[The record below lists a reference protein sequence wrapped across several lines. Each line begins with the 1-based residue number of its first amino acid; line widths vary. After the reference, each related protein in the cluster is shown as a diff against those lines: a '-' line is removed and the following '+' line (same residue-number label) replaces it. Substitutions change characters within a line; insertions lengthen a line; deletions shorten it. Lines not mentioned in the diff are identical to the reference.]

1 MMVDEPK
8 EGFLK
13 SGGHKLHYL
22 LWGATG
28 PKLVFIHSM
37 GMDARGFDETTRA
50 LSDRYQILALD
61 ILDHGD
67 SDTPEEPISLPD
79 HADVMRDCYRQLGF
93 MPNVLVGHSVG
104 GMLGMVLAAEYPE
117 DLKGLILVDIAP
129 FRMDRE
135 GRPPRPQPPD
145 FFEDEEHARR
155 YIIERYPDFTE
166 ESVENRLKYS
176 FVTGDDGKLRRKK
189 TGDALRGSLATDL
202 WPYVERMKVPTLLL
216 RGATSQ
222 TVTEETVARMERTLP
237 DLEVVTVEGVGHMIP
252 QGKPAEFLGLL
263 EGYFKRLGL

>member
-1 MMVDEPK
+1 MVDEPK

-13 SGGHKLHYL
+13 SGDYKFHYL

-37 GMDARGFDETTRA
+37 GMDARGFDATTRA

-67 SDTPEEPISLPD
+67 SDIPSEPVALPD
-79 HADVMRDCYRQLGF
+79 HADLMRDCYRQLGF
-93 MPNVLVGHSVG
+93 MPNVLVGHSIG

-117 DLKGLILVDIAP
+117 DLKGLVLVDIAP
-129 FRMDRE
+129 FTMTRAR
-135 GRPPRPQPPD
+135 GAPRPQPPES
-145 FFEDEEHARR
+145 FEDEEEALR
-155 YIIERYPDFTE
+155 YIKERYPDFTE
-166 ESVENRLKYS
+166 EAVENRMKYS
-176 FVTGDDGKLRRKK
+176 FVKGDDGRLRRKK
-189 TGDALRGSLATDL
+189 SGDALRGSLATDL
-202 WPYVERMKVPTLLL
+202 WPYVERMRVPTLLL

-222 TVTEETVARMERTLP
+222 TVTDEAVERMERTLP